1 MNYPEYIMIKHN
13 RRSIR
18 LNHYDYSQP
27 GSYFVTICT
36 HAKSPL
42 FGEIINGEMVL
53 NDLGKIVEQCMSE
66 ILIHY
71 PDVELDKW
79 VIMPNHVHMIIVIYP
94 NENDKPFVGAQNFV
108 NVGASRFF
116 GIAPTVV

>member
-42 FGEIINGEMVL
+42 FGEIIDGEMVL

-94 NENDKPFVGAQNFV
+94 NENDKPFVGAQNFI
-108 NVGASRFF
+108 NVRASRFF